1 MPFSRSPWCFT
12 EVART
17 DSRQRLCAAT
27 SMVHAGTEV
36 TDDFATAV
44 TLTGDQTAHRYPPAV
59 SDPLHRPGGHRS
71 RRRHRRGGGKGA
83 SGGQR
88 VQPPSDPGTCCLDTD
103 DFDDFDDGPATSDD
117 NAHHLRARGV
127 VEFDGAHYDPRPA
140 HHNNVNPAT
149 HHHDEPSGRHFWRDL
164 PGMSPTALSAAHPS
178 VTTRSFRALGTT
190 ATVVVRDTF
199 HADEAQRILQA
210 EISAID
216 RACSRFRSDSEL
228 AHLHA
233 NAGCAVE
240 VSSLLFEAL
249 DVAYSVAERTQGAV
263 DPSVGGAMEKLG
275 YDRDFEQIE
284 TRPLQTADLGPVPGF
299 RHLHLDRRRKTARI
313 PRGVLLDLGSSAKAL
328 LADRAA
334 AHVAHELGSGA
345 LISIGGDVAVAGEP
359 PSEGWAIGIAVDSSM
374 GPDDADQVVAIRH
387 GGLASSSTEVRTW
400 PMGGEQVHH
409 IVDPATGRSAVP
421 YWRLVSAAGASC
433 VDANAL
439 STASIVWGDEAVER
453 LRPFGQAVRLLRQDG
468 KLFTLGGWPEANRQ

>member
-1 MPFSRSPWCFT
+1 M
-12 EVART
+12 E
-17 DSRQRLCAAT
+17 Q
-27 SMVHAGTEV
+27 AGTEV
-36 TDDFATAV
+36 TGEFATAV
-44 TLTGDQTAHRYPPAV
+44 TLTGDQTANRYPPAA
-59 SDPLHRPGGHRS
+59 SDPLHCPGRHRS
-71 RRRHRRGGGKGA
+71 RRRHRRGGGQGA

-88 VQPPSDPGTCCLDTD
+88 VQRPSDAATSRLDS
-103 DFDDFDDGPATSDD
+103 DDFDDGPANHHDD
-117 NAHHLRARGV
+117 DHYHPARCAVEFGCAHH
-127 VEFDGAHYDPRPA
+127 DPRPA
-140 HHNNVNPAT
+140 DHHDDDHPAA
-149 HHHDEPSGRHFWRDL
+149 HDHDEPSGRHFRRDV
-164 PGMSPTALSAAHPS
+164 PGMSPTALSAAPRA
-178 VTTRSFRALGTT
+178 VTMRSFRALGTT
-190 ATVVVRDTF
+190 ATVVVRDGF
-199 HADEAQRILQA
+199 QADKAQQILQT

-216 RACSRFRSDSEL
+216 RTCSRFRSDSEL
-228 AHLHA
+228 AVLHA
-233 NAGCAVE
+233 NAGRTVA

-263 DPSVGGAMEKLG
+263 DPTVGRAMEKLG

-284 TRPLQTADLGPVPGF
+284 TRPLQMTDFGPVPGF
-299 RHLHLDRRRKTARI
+299 RHLHLDRKQKTARI

-345 LISIGGDVAVAGEP
+345 LVSIGGDIAVAGEP

-374 GPDDADQVVAIRH
+374 EPDDADQVVAIRH
-387 GGLASSSTEVRTW
+387 GGLASSGTEVRTW

-439 STASIVWGDEAVER
+439 STASIVWGDEAVDR
-453 LRPFGQAVRLLRQDG
+453 LRPFDQAVRLQRQDG
-468 KLFTLGGWPEANRQ
+468 KLLALGGWPEANRR